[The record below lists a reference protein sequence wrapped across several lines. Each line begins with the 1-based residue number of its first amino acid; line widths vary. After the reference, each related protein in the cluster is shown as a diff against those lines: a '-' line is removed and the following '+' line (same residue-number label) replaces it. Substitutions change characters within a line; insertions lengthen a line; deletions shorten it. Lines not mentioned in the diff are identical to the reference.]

1 VPKNKGV
8 RRMAIECKLSVLMG
22 ECRYNMQSVI
32 DKTGLERN
40 TISRLYHDKV
50 KRIDYKTLD
59 KLCELFDC
67 EPSDI
72 LKYSKNKA
80 E

>member
-1 VPKNKGV
+1 
-8 RRMAIECKLSVLMG
+8 MAIQSRLSVLMG
-22 ECRYNMQSVI
+22 EQRYNIQAVI
-32 DKTGLERN
+32 DKTGLDRT
-40 TISRLYHDKV
+40 TISNLYHDKV
-50 KRIDYKTLD
+50 KRIDFKTLD

-72 LKYSKNKA
+72 LKHIK

>member
-1 VPKNKGV
+1 
-8 RRMAIECKLSVLMG
+8 MAIESRLSVLMG
-22 ECRYNMQSVI
+22 ERRYNIQAVI

-40 TISRLYHDKV
+40 TVSNLYHDKV
-50 KRIDYKTLD
+50 KRIDFKTLD

-72 LKYSKNKA
+72 LRRVKSEVENKDS
-80 E
+80 